1 MQQKFTLTEIE
12 LLLSLELGKKMQL
25 VSPKAQT
32 LNFIKQFACTYH
44 AEKKLPLPLAGMML
58 N

>member
-1 MQQKFTLTEIE
+1 MQHKFTLAEIE
-12 LLLSLELGKKMQL
+12 LLFSLELGKKMQL

-32 LNFIKQFACTYH
+32 LNFIKQFAYTYH
-44 AEKKLPLPLAGMML
+44 TERKLPLPLAGMIL